1 MSSRRPDPHQDVA
14 SHFPE
19 AIAQWRLALRT
30 EVKSTSALPTAM
42 FHSRDAMLET
52 LLAET
57 NEPMLAQLQEP
68 GAHLT
73 AKQAGGEQRIE
84 VVRPEEL
91 RALPGQLRDDPGSRI
106 DLDDHLTTEMLT
118 VLADTCSDCD
128 AAAVA
133 GVVAMLRHHFGI
145 AADVPA
151 ATAVATLL
159 QELARRQASEPA
171 ACAALL
177 PWAQRLAAAVADGGA
192 A

>member
-1 MSSRRPDPHQDVA
+1 MINLDLPVRNKQLIQRFRAALYDCDPA
-14 SHFPE
+14 
-19 AIAQWRLALRT
+19 
-30 EVKSTSALPTAM
+30 
-42 FHSRDAMLET
+42 
-52 LLAET
+52 
-57 NEPMLAQLQEP
+57 
-68 GAHLT
+68 
-73 AKQAGGEQRIE
+73 
-84 VVRPEEL
+84 
-91 RALPGQLRDDPGSRI
+91 ALPGQLRDDPGSRI

-159 QELARRQASEPA
+159 QELAGRQAREPA